1 MIFKTLVTLFGLISV
16 IIVSTISY
24 ALMQDIVDP
33 ITGRRVQDKEARTYG
48 IIGFVTSAAIAL
60 GVWNYLFN

>member
-1 MIFKTLVTLFGLISV
+1 MIMKSLIAFLGLICV

-33 ITGRRVQDKEARTYG
+33 VTGRRVQDREARIMG
-48 IIGFVTSAAIAL
+48 MIGYIVSAAIIFGL
-60 GVWNYLFN
+60 YYYIFE